1 MSASDLA
8 RFGHLVA
15 TGGIWKGQRVLA
27 AEWLRGHGG
36 GNKSGASG
44 ESRHYTAMGVVTTLG
59 LDHQHSTATES
70 FIPEQLFT
78 GPPRR

>member
-36 GNKSGASG
+36 GNRSGVSG
-44 ESRHYTAMGVVTTLG
+44 ESTHFTALSQVTTDG
-59 LDHQHSTATES
+59 IDHVHASATTS
-70 FIPEQLFT
+70 FIPAEVII
-78 GPPRR
+78 GPVQV